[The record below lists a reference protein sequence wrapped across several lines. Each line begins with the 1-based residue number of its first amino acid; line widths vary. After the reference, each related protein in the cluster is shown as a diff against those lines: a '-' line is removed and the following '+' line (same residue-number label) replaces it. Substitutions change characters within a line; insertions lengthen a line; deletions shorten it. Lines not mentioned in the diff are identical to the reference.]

1 VKAGSPRASGLLWQ
15 VGVALAALTTAF
27 ALFNALVVIGL
38 YQHDRPQLARD
49 VVRLEAVRIAADL
62 AKGSRPDRPENAASW
77 RWQVRSPDGTLLSS
91 GGDVDAAATEAFD
104 RTEWTRWRPDP
115 VGPVIAGATEVEVNG
130 KDGWVILWIR
140 ARSMAVFDH
149 AIRMELLEHVAAPLA
164 PLTLM
169 LLLAALVQVSRL
181 TEPLRRAA
189 READQLDPD
198 QLGQRL
204 AVPATSLEV
213 QRLVQAFNRA
223 LDRVE
228 TSIRLVQDF
237 NANAA
242 HELRTP
248 LAVMTLAINNMP
260 PSADRDTLQEEAA
273 ALARTVSQM
282 LDLAQVDA
290 MPLRQTGQVSLKA
303 MATEQLS
310 QLVRLAWSMDRD
322 LSLDAPQDIV
332 VEGHAEAIGRALRNL
347 IENGLRHTPPKTTI
361 EISVGPGPQIRV
373 RDHGL
378 GVAIDQRSRIF
389 DRFWRGDR
397 SFSQGAGLG
406 LSIVRAIMKAHGGE
420 VRVQDAPGGGAE
432 FVLAFPEP
440 VGPAST
446 QPAQSTPL

>member
-1 VKAGSPRASGLLWQ
+1 MKGGSPRASGLLWQ
-15 VGVALAALTTAF
+15 VGVALAALTTVF

-49 VVRLEAVRIAADL
+49 VVRLEAARIAATL
-62 AKGSRPDRPENAASW
+62 ARNHTPVRPDHVASW
-77 RWQVRSPDGTLLSS
+77 RWETRGPDGMLLSR
-91 GGDVDAAATEAFD
+91 GGDADAANTEAFD
-104 RTEWTRWRPDP
+104 RSEWTRWRPDP
-115 VGPVIAGATEVEVNG
+115 AGPLIAGATEVKVAGTNR
-130 KDGWVILWIR
+130 WVTLWIR

-149 AIRMELLEHVAAPLA
+149 AIRMELLEHVAAPLV

-169 LLLAALVQVSRL
+169 LLLAALVQVGRL
-181 TEPLRRAA
+181 TAPLRRAA
-189 READQLDPD
+189 READGLDPD

-248 LAVMTLAINNMP
+248 LAVMTLAINGMS
-260 PSADRDTLQEEAA
+260 PSADRDTLQKEAA
-273 ALARTVSQM
+273 ALSRTVSQM

-290 MPLRQTGQVSLKA
+290 MPLRQTGQASLKA
-303 MATEQLS
+303 VATEQLS

-322 LSLDAPQDIV
+322 LALDAPQDVV

-347 IENGLRHTPPKTTI
+347 IENGLRHTAPKTTI

-373 RDHGL
+373 RDHGP
-378 GVAIDQRSRIF
+378 GVAIDHRARIF

-420 VRVQDAPGGGAE
+420 VRVEDASGGGAV
-432 FVLAFPEP
+432 FVLAFPAVIADIAEP
-440 VGPAST
+440 EAFK
-446 QPAQSTPL
+446 